1 MMCDRVGDLS
11 GRDHAVSQ
19 GIAQSHAPGAAD
31 RPGRV
36 LFGEETVIDQET
48 AGGEVRV
55 EETDLDDSEPRGR

>member
-1 MMCDRVGDLS
+1 M
-11 GRDHAVSQ
+11 SQ

-31 RPGRV
+31 CPGRV